1 MKKRL
6 VSVLSVATLL
16 GTLVTGCGQA
26 ASSEAASA
34 SVEEVQE
41 ATETPAAEQS
51 ADDGDKVIRV
61 GATPVPHAEI
71 LDNIVKDVLAEDG
84 WELETVVFQDYV
96 LPNTSLEA
104 EELDANYFQTLAYM
118 NSQNEDGGL
127 HLVAVAGVHIEP
139 MGIYSDKYTSLE
151 ELPDGASIGVPNGP
165 ENEDRGIDLL
175 VQKGLLVSNGG
186 FGTDPNYTEDSLN
199 NDKEANPHGYVIT
212 PLDAA
217 QLALSL
223 PDLDAA
229 AINGNYALEAG
240 LPATYPALGIEEFNE
255 ETSIK
260 RTNFLVVKEGNEETA
275 KTQALIKALQSDKVQ
290 AYIEDTYKGSVIT
303 SYIDPQ

>member
-1 MKKRL
+1 
-6 VSVLSVATLL
+6 
-16 GTLVTGCGQA
+16 
-26 ASSEAASA
+26 
-34 SVEEVQE
+34 
-41 ATETPAAEQS
+41 
-51 ADDGDKVIRV
+51 
-61 GATPVPHAEI
+61 
-71 LDNIVKDVLAEDG
+71 
-84 WELETVVFQDYV
+84 
-96 LPNTSLEA
+96 
-104 EELDANYFQTLAYM
+104 M

-139 MGIYSDKYTSLE
+139 MGIYSDKYKSLE

-260 RTNFLVVKEGNEETA
+260 RTNFLVVKEGNEESE
-275 KTQALIKALQSDKVQ
+275 KTKALIKALQSDKVQ
-290 AYIEDTYKGSVIT
+290 SYIEDTYKGAVIT